1 MRKGETALP
10 GEKPSEQGREPT
22 TNPTR
27 ILKSRLPPMWL
38 GFDSECFHHS
48 HSSVLN
54 NICHLS
60 KQLQAE
66 KGKAAARIDGL
77 EDEIDGLKGRLRK
90 LQDKADREVR
100 VMKSPLV
107 MTSWFL
113 KSE

>member
-1 MRKGETALP
+1 MAQVQFRVL
-10 GEKPSEQGREPT
+10 
-22 TNPTR
+22 
-27 ILKSRLPPMWL
+27 
-38 GFDSECFHHS
+38 HHS
-48 HSSVLN
+48 RSSVLN

-100 VMKSPLV
+100 VMKSSLV

-113 KSE
+113 KVSRDQLNFMQLAASA